1 MFQDSTLFIH
11 GLVASAKRN
20 CLNSRFKQKD
30 LSEMVRFSFRNEL
43 FCDYFFYPVGYT
55 QLDDRKI
62 LVETNESFVNMK
74 FMLQGSAIDIRWQP
88 GGLLRMGGRH
98 FQPFS

>member
-1 MFQDSTLFIH
+1 MDLLLLRSVIVWILD
-11 GLVASAKRN
+11 
-20 CLNSRFKQKD
+20 LNRKIFLKWLD
-30 LSEMVRFSFRNEL
+30 FLSEMNYSVN
-43 FCDYFFYPVGYT
+43 YFFYPVGYT
-55 QLDDRKI
+55 QLDDRRI

-88 GGLLRMGGRH
+88 GGLLRMGGKH

>member
-1 MFQDSTLFIH
+1 M
-11 GLVASAKRN
+11 N
-20 CLNSRFKQKD
+20 CCVN
-30 LSEMVRFSFRNEL
+30 
-43 FCDYFFYPVGYT
+43 YFFYPVGYT
-55 QLDDRKI
+55 QLDDRRI

-88 GGLLRMGGRH
+88 GGLLRMGGTH

>member
-1 MFQDSTLFIH
+1 VFQDSTLFIH
-11 GLVASAKRN
+11 GLVATAKCN

-30 LSEMVRFSFRNEL
+30 FSEMVRFSFQNEL
-43 FCDYFFYPVGYT
+43 FCELFLYPLGYT
-55 QLDDRKI
+55 QLDDRRI
-62 LVETNESFVNMK
+62 LMETNESFVNMK

-88 GGLLRMGGRH
+88 GGLLRMGGKH